1 MGKPSKEIYE
11 KFCEKYKRL
20 NQKYGLDQ
28 YLVPYLMSSHPGSRL
43 EDAVYLAEYL
53 NASGFRPEQV
63 QDFYPTPGAL
73 STAMYYT
80 GLDPRTMEPVYVAKD
95 PHEKAMQRA
104 LLQWK
109 NPKNRP
115 LVLEA
120 LRKAGRE
127 DLIGRGKH
135 CLVWDDAPGKRGR
148 NAPTAGRKAQD
159 QGKRRQPP
167 RQKSAEPRKNAPK
180 KAKRGR

>member
-1 MGKPSKEIYE
+1 
-11 KFCEKYKRL
+11 
-20 NQKYGLDQ
+20 
-28 YLVPYLMSSHPGSRL
+28 
-43 EDAVYLAEYL
+43 
-53 NASGFRPEQV
+53 
-63 QDFYPTPGAL
+63 
-73 STAMYYT
+73 
-80 GLDPRTMEPVYVAKD
+80 MEPVYVAKD

-148 NAPTAGRKAQD
+148 NAPT
-159 QGKRRQPP
+159 GKRRQLP